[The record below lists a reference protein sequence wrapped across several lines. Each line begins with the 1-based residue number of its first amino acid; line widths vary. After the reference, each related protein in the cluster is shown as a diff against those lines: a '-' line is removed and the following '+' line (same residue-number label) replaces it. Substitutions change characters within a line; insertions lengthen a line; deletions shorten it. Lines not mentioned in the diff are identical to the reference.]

1 MYRLLIVDDEEI
13 ITDSLY
19 ETFARHMPDRL
30 DVCKAYSAAEALS
43 WMRRSR
49 IDIVLTDIRMPG
61 MSGLELTEEIQSR
74 WPQCRVIFLT
84 GHSDFE
90 YAYKAFQMNNVR
102 YLLKTE
108 GYDKVMHM
116 VEQVME
122 EIRESYDMHNLLK
135 QQSEITSR
143 LTALRQDEYIRK
155 LLQEGSTAASSVE
168 IQAELLERE
177 IHLKADSPVFLVLAR
192 LNKQNEPAE
201 VEQGCAQSSIRI
213 IGTSLMSEYMECASA
228 TDHYGDTVW
237 LLQPKDGQRDA
248 EQHFARY
255 MEGTLELVQE
265 SCLASLGVSIA
276 CTLSGRGCEWFQI
289 PQQYERLRLL
299 QWMKVGDGMSMVLT
313 DNYKE
318 PQAGTPKESLRI
330 SSRVEA
336 MNGFLETGRFQ
347 SFYDIFE
354 ELVGELLQQDM
365 TMERAME
372 TYYHLALTIYA
383 AFNRWGLKQKTSD
396 QRSFLHLDHFPSMKD
411 AVQYLYLAADELVN
425 FKRSNEEERAN
436 MVVQSLC
443 NYIKSNLEKDLTLV
457 RLAELHH
464 FNPSYL
470 SRFFKQE
477 MGINLSEFIDDS
489 RIRKAKELLM
499 NHELMVREVALQVG
513 YESAHSFT
521 RLFKK
526 QTGMTPQEYRETL
539 LTRSADR

>member
-30 DVCKAYSAAEALS
+30 DVCKAYSATEALS

-122 EIRESYDMHNLLK
+122 EIRESHDMHNLLE

-143 LTALRQDEYIRK
+143 LTAFRQDEYIRK
-155 LLQEGSTAASSVE
+155 LLQEGSTAASLIE
-168 IQAELLERE
+168 LQAELLERE

-192 LNKQNEPAE
+192 LNKLHEPAE
-201 VEQGCAQSSIRI
+201 VEQGCTESSIRI
-213 IGTSLMSEYMECASA
+213 IGTSLMSEYTECVSA

-237 LLQPKDGQRDA
+237 LLQPKDSQRDA
-248 EQHFARY
+248 DQHFARY

-276 CTLSGRGCEWFQI
+276 CTLSGRGCDWFQL

-318 PQAGTPKESLRI
+318 PQAGTPKESPRI

-372 TYYHLALTIYA
+372 TYYHLALTFYA
-383 AFNRWGLKQKTSD
+383 AFNRWGLKQKTPD
-396 QRSFLHLDHFPSMKD
+396 QRSFLHLEHFPSMKD

-436 MVVQSLC
+436 IVVQSLC

-477 MGINLSEFIDDS
+477 MGINLSEYIDDS

-499 NHELMVREVALQVG
+499 NQELMVREVALQVG

-526 QTGMTPQEYRETL
+526 QTGMTPQEYRESL
-539 LTRSADR
+539 LIRSVDR